1 VPLAVFLVLALPL
14 VLAFAG
20 ILGVFVVLRRRHA
33 LDPRGEVND
42 PVEQR
47 LLERCRDPVRVD
59 RADRLLPEAFC
70 TVQGL
75 AAITGVERR
84 GDGVALLRERRG
96 EWSGKLGLRGGVS
109 FGAAPAAGEA
119 QCGRESRTQITPCRS
134 GLPPLQA
141 SGNPA

>member
-14 VLAFAG
+14 AW
-20 ILGVFVVLRRRHA
+20 ILGVLVVLRRRHA

-47 LLERCRDPVRVD
+47 LLERCGDPVRVD
-59 RADRLLPEAFC
+59 RADRLLPEAFRKL
-70 TVQGL
+70 QGL
-75 AAITGVERR
+75 AAVTGVERR

-96 EWSGKLGLRGGVS
+96 EWPGKLGLRGGVS

-141 SGNPA
+141 SVNPA